1 MLSQCRNSFYFHAF
15 PFFDPTS
22 NPFIIEHFL
31 ELLGPFLLLE
41 LRLVLL
47 PPSKSQYFGLLG
59 RVETCADIET
69 SCSAAWRFHAID
81 AASSPSLN
89 LLDGVARREGLSIS
103 TRARTLHQR
112 ALEIFFF
119 ALPVVLADGVLV
131 DSFLPQVFFI

>member
-1 MLSQCRNSFYFHAF
+1 MFSQRSDSLN
-15 PFFDPTS
+15 FDPFPLLDPARD
-22 NPFIIEHFL
+22 PFIVEHFL
-31 ELLGPFLLLE
+31 ELLGALFLLE
-41 LRLVLL
+41 LGLVLFSS
-47 PPSKSQYFGLLG
+47 SKSQYFSLLG